1 MYPMNRQGPG
11 AVENI
16 MSGSRTQRWMTDKTN
31 DQRPVA
37 LTHHEE
43 IRVTAPLHSN
53 TTERTC
59 AVLSESLVPG
69 RYRNGSSPLHA
80 LPDSLSFG
88 LTGWMGEDFFLELF
102 KCIYHTNHPAPLA
115 RQHA

>member
-1 MYPMNRQGPG
+1 MNRQGPG

-16 MSGSRTQRWMTDKTN
+16 MSGSGTQRWMTDKTN
-31 DQRPVA
+31 DHRPVA

-43 IRVTAPLHSN
+43 IRVTALLPSKS
-53 TTERTC
+53 TERTC

-69 RYRNGSSPLHA
+69 RYRNGCSHLHA
-80 LPDSLSFG
+80 SPDSLSFG
-88 LTGWMGEDFFLELF
+88 LTGWMGEDYFLELF

-115 RQHA
+115 PQQA